1 MIKINKE
8 RSATTMQNKTTLNG
22 TALKENSQPTN
33 TGVTLD
39 TTMSKK

>member
-22 TALKENSQPTN
+22 TALKEKQPAN
-33 TGVTLD
+33 
-39 TTMSKK
+39 